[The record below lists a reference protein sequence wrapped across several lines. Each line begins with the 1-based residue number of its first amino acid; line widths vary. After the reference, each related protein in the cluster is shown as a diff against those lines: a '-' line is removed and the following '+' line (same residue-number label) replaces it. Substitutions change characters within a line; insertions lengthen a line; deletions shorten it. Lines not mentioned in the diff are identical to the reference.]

1 MKPTLYSEVLDKET
15 LTERAVLVGKQR
27 EYIKTHLDLLGLK
40 YDAVVVTLIREQ
52 LNKDYRAIDVAVAYG
67 KVYRS
72 KHDCVELYKNNN
84 PNRYSFSD
92 EELALVRECVQ
103 LVDSEHDLP
112 TILAYDLKKTLGII
126 K

>member
-1 MKPTLYSEVLDKET
+1 MKSTLYNEVKTHSSITEQAKEIQ
-15 LTERAVLVGKQR
+15 KQR

-40 YDAVVVTLIREQ
+40 YDAIVVTLIREQ

-72 KHDCVELYKNNN
+72 KHDCVELYKTNN

-92 EELALVRECVQ
+92 DELDLVKECVQ
-103 LVDSEHDLP
+103 IADSEYDLP
-112 TILAYDLKKTLGII
+112 SIHIYDLKKTLGII

>member
-1 MKPTLYSEVLDKET
+1 MKPTLYSEVTDKET

-40 YDAVVVTLIREQ
+40 YDAIVVTLIREQ

-72 KHDCVELYKNNN
+72 KHDCVELYKTNN

-92 EELALVRECVQ
+92 EELDLVKECVQ
-103 LVDSEHDLP
+103 VVDSEHDLP
-112 TILAYDLKKTLGII
+112 SILVYDLKKTLGII